1 MPTPALDDR
10 GSAAERDGVVRD
22 MARIAVLAALIAA
35 LTLVPGLYLFG
46 GAVPVTLQT
55 LAVTLA
61 GVLLGARRGLLAV
74 LTYLAMVVVGLPVA
88 SGFRGGLGV
97 LAGPTGGF
105 LVGFVPMV
113 LVVGAL
119 AVLALRRL
127 RGAALTVG
135 LFGAALAGIPALY
148 LVGIP
153 WLAVVLGV
161 PLTTA
166 GMMMAPFLVGDVLKA
181 FVAAVITAAVARA
194 LPGLVGPRRT

>member
-1 MPTPALDDR
+1 MPNTVGTVPA
-10 GSAAERDGVVRD
+10 AHAEPDAGVRD
-22 MARIAVLAALIAA
+22 TARVAVLAALIVA

-61 GVLLGARRGLLAV
+61 GVLVGARRGLYAV

-113 LVVGAL
+113 VVVGLLAGL
-119 AVLALRRL
+119 AVRRL
-127 RGAALTVG
+127 RGVALTLG
-135 LFGAALAGIPALY
+135 LFGAGLVGIPALY
-148 LVGIP
+148 AVGVP
-153 WLAVVLGV
+153 WLSVVAGV
-161 PLTTA
+161 SLAEA
-166 GMMMAPFLVGDVLKA
+166 GLMMAPFLVGDVLKA
-181 FVAAVITAAVARA
+181 GVAAVVSAAVVRA
-194 LPGLVGPRRT
+194 LPGLVGPRR